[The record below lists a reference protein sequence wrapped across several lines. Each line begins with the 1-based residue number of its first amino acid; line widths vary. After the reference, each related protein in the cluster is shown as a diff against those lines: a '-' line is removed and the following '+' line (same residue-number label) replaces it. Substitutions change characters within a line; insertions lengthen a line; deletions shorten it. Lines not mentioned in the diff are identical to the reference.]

1 VVLRVDPITGEQ
13 ANLGGVIEFDLLRG
27 SLGRMEF
34 SVAHDSKSCP
44 PTTNAAGVPLEFP
57 AVQTPGYLADWVP
70 DDWGCVGDE
79 YVPAHRNIA
88 LFGATMEPA
97 TAWSEISGTASTV
110 WTSAVKIDLYPAYTY
125 VMTQALLPF
134 ELPMAINFDA
144 TDSDLSA
151 GLHETTL
158 KVRYREYK
166 DVGSGTMDPYNNPDC
181 IGGFAETGGGS
192 KLCGNVRTLE
202 LDVRFT
208 VIEPTYF
215 LLSAP
220 TQLAVEMA
228 AGSSREETFQLFNA
242 MPGPLAWH
250 VACADLPTA
259 AGGIQLSVADA
270 VPCGVGTP
278 SALGVIPFQGDGA
291 LTVTVTAPEIVQTE
305 VYTYSLGIPATN
317 ENGVTIPQQIPF
329 MVTVV
334 AKLVADPTNTELVI
348 LSDVTAGEPMTIEVQ
363 AKDQFDNAIGVAG
376 LDFQMVVTLDAL
388 NPGAPWTGTFSSRF
402 TVDGYVIDTAA
413 MPRQGTYALTGYI
426 GNDPDLAL
434 LDTIQSGGDDSFT
447 FQVQPVTCD
456 DGNAAPDA
464 DGVVC
469 ICSPGHGP
477 GADACVPCSDTAAG
491 GTGTLHSAPGEHEGE
506 CVPCADGTR
515 PNLAQSDCEVCA
527 PGEAGVGGM
536 CAACDAGKTPVVDRS
551 ECQTCPSGQQ
561 PSTEQTT
568 CENCLPGYATDV
580 GNCQQCDAGKTPV
593 ADGSAC
599 QMCPAGKQPTTQQT
613 TCENC
618 LPGYAT
624 DVGNCLQCDGNMI
637 PVDDEARCEVCPAG
651 KQPNDAQS
659 DCEDCLPGYA
669 TDVGN
674 CQQCDAGKTP
684 VADGSACQMC
694 PAGKE
699 PAPQQ
704 TTCENC
710 LPGYAT
716 DVGNCQQCDDNMI
729 PVDDEAQCEVCP
741 AGKQPN
747 DDQSDCVQCPVGQ
760 AAAMGACAA
769 CITGWVP
776 VPSAAGDAQA
786 RCEVCLPLAAPLL
799 SMQPMS
805 HASPRYIVCTH

>member
-1 VVLRVDPITGEQ
+1 
-13 ANLGGVIEFDLLRG
+13 
-27 SLGRMEF
+27 MEF

-110 WTSAVKIDLYPAYTY
+110 WTSAVQIVLYPAYTY

-158 KVRYREYK
+158 TVRYREYK
-166 DVGSGTMDPYNNPDC
+166 TKESTPLDPYNNPDC
-181 IGGFAETGGGS
+181 IGGFAANGVGQ
-192 KLCGNVRTLE
+192 KICGNVRTLE

-208 VIEPTYF
+208 VIEPNYF

-220 TQLAVEMA
+220 TQLVVEMA
-228 AGSSREETFQLFNA
+228 AGSATEFTFQLFNA
-242 MPGPLAWH
+242 MKGPLAWH

-259 AGGIQLSVADA
+259 AGGIRLSVGDT
-270 VPCGVGTP
+270 VPCGEGTP
-278 SALGVIPFQGDGA
+278 SALGEIPFQGDGA
-291 LTVTVTAPEIVQTE
+291 LAVTVTAPEIVQTE
-305 VYTYSLGIPATN
+305 AYTYSLGIPATN
-317 ENGVTIPQQIPF
+317 ENGVMVLQQLPLS
-329 MVTVV
+329 VTVV
-334 AKLVADPTNTELVI
+334 AEMLAHRTNTLLVI
-348 LSDVTAGEPMTIEVQ
+348 PSDVTAGEPMLIEVQ
-363 AKDQFDNAIGVAG
+363 AKDRFDNAIGIVG
-376 LDFQMVVTLDAL
+376 LEFEMVVTSDAL
-388 NPGAPWTGTFSSRF
+388 NPWDPSTGTFSSRF
-402 TVDGYVIDTAA
+402 TVEGYVIETAA
-413 MPRQGTYALTGYI
+413 MPRQGTYALTVR
-426 GNDPDLAL
+426 NVANQE
-434 LDTIQSGGDDSFT
+434 TVQSGGDDSFA

-456 DGNAAPDA
+456 DGNAAPDG

-515 PNLAQSDCEVCA
+515 PNLDQSGCEVCA

-536 CAACDAGKTPVVDRS
+536 CAACDAGKTPV
-551 ECQTCPSGQQ
+551 
-561 PSTEQTT
+561 
-568 CENCLPGYATDV
+568 
-580 GNCQQCDAGKTPV
+580 
-593 ADGSAC
+593 ADSSAC

-624 DVGNCLQCDGNMI
+624 DVGNCQQCDGNMI

-651 KQPNDAQS
+651 KQPN
-659 DCEDCLPGYA
+659 G
-669 TDVGN
+669 
-674 CQQCDAGKTP
+674 
-684 VADGSACQMC
+684 
-694 PAGKE
+694 
-699 PAPQQ
+699 
-704 TTCENC
+704 
-710 LPGYAT
+710 
-716 DVGNCQQCDDNMI
+716 
-729 PVDDEAQCEVCP
+729 
-741 AGKQPN
+741 
-747 DDQSDCVQCPVGQ
+747 DQSDCVQCPVGQ
-760 AAAMGACAA
+760 ATAMGACSE
-769 CITGWVP
+769 CPMGWRP
-776 VPSAAGDAQA
+776 VPSAAGDEQE
-786 RCEVCLPLAAPLL
+786 RCEMYVIYTVNIRENLSGQMLVSTNWRSATFVCIGAGAVRVQKQ
-799 SMQPMS
+799 MTTK
-805 HASPRYIVCTH
+805 AVA